1 MNTPKQFWIMMV
13 PVFLTTLLMAV
24 TSKVLPGFV
33 LFAWTPVWAAY
44 ALWQHL
50 LRRQST
56 KLPPASQ
63 FDQEFRDLLEKE
75 GKK

>member
-1 MNTPKQFWIMMV
+1 MNIRPY
-13 PVFLTTLLMAV
+13 TLIGLVAAVCLMEIV
-24 TSKVLPGFV
+24 TGWVLPGLIF
-33 LFAWTPVWAAY
+33 FAWTPVWAAY

-56 KLPPASQ
+56 KLPPAAQ
-63 FDQEFRDLLEKE
+63 FDQEFQDLLEKE

>member
-1 MNTPKQFWIMMV
+1 MTLKI
-13 PVFLTTLLMAV
+13 TTLGVMALATGAV
-24 TSKVLPGFV
+24 TGLTANTLPGLVIFG
-33 LFAWTPVWAAY
+33 WTPVWAAY

-56 KLPPASQ
+56 KLPSSTQ
-63 FDQEFRDLLEKE
+63 FDQELKDLLEKE